1 LEDFNSA
8 GSLHP
13 VEWGG
18 GKVQLEYVF
27 LGKTHRVELDGPFAR
42 IGNDPRC
49 EVCIPDLPAPVCVYF
64 QVCRTYLAV
73 LELVETEPPS
83 ICDPVYAMPGAT
95 VWLKPNARI
104 TVESISPSTPG
115 GPNSE
120 VDAFSWESFNVD
132 DIRVFPN
139 TLVARSGFFS
149 SEASSTHLRIQS
161 ALTLLGTSAAC
172 HLRPNHKHISKFQAI
187 LFRGENQGESCR
199 VIDLFGEHTTLVDD
213 RPANGQALEVGSQ
226 LRISNLNFEA
236 VRFLYNASRPNQ
248 LVEVRHQFSTLPLA
262 TKPAT
267 SSTDSKP
274 HKPIDTDPNGMDEVS
289 KPEVASRTEASLPG
303 IHSMRD
309 RMLRAIGFDSGP
321 SQQRKIHFP
330 TEEKQTEPSQP
341 QSSISTDPKLI
352 DRLERVVKSQERI
365 ADQFEKLTS
374 RLEGIEKSLEALPEL
389 IEGNSQHVYETINSL
404 KGLVE
409 QTGTTTN
416 EEKTVA
422 IKKPVDVQVSNLGR
436 TNPKKIDTRPST
448 HSKEPLAK
456 GKQSTNQT
464 PTTGL
469 SNGKFAAST
478 PKAQPSTAKPFTEKP
493 STGKKTEASS
503 PDRVRSWLQR
513 TATSLAGWIPNT
525 ETRRRETAQR
535 NDQNN
540 PLNLGSQ
547 STAKRTRLQ
556 HHEDESELLAASES
570 KEESLVLGSLMGL
583 RYRDARKSFLKWVLF
598 ALILTFVS
606 LVGGPLVWRRIP
618 EGWRELLWQKITFAK
633 PPQEPEYKSSF
644 EQKAPEQKPPEQKP
658 PEAPSEPA
666 SSTDSATTTDP
677 DA

>member
-27 LGKTHRVELDGPFAR
+27 LGKTQRVELDGPFAR

-49 EVCIPDLPAPVCVYF
+49 EVCIPDLPAPVCVYL
-64 QVCRTYLAV
+64 QVCKTYLAV
-73 LELVETEPPS
+73 LELVETKPPS
-83 ICDPVYAMPGAT
+83 ICEPVYAMQGAT
-95 VWLKPNARI
+95 VWIKPNARI
-104 TVESISPSTPG
+104 TVESIYPSSPG

-120 VDAFSWESFNVD
+120 VDAFSWERFNVD

-149 SEASSTHLRIQS
+149 SEASSTHFRIQS

-236 VRFLYNASRPNQ
+236 VRFLYNSSRPNQ

-262 TKPAT
+262 TKQAK

-274 HKPIDTDPNGMDEVS
+274 HKPIDTDPDGMDQVS
-289 KPEVASRTEASLPG
+289 RPEMASRTEASLPG

-321 SQQRKIHFP
+321 PQQRKIHFP
-330 TEEKQTEPSQP
+330 LEEKQTEPSQP
-341 QSSISTDPKLI
+341 QSSIPSDPKLI

-389 IEGNSQHVYETINSL
+389 IEGNSQDVYETINSL
-404 KGLVE
+404 RGLIE
-409 QTGTTTN
+409 QTDTTTN
-416 EEKTVA
+416 AEKTA
-422 IKKPVDVQVSNLGR
+422 ATKKPDDVKASNLGR
-436 TNPKKIDTRPST
+436 TNP
-448 HSKEPLAK
+448 EQAK
-456 GKQSTNQT
+456 GKQSIDSKAKYDKTSRTEKQSTNQA
-464 PTTGL
+464 PSTGV
-469 SNGKFAAST
+469 SNGKLAAST
-478 PKAQPSTAKPFTEKP
+478 PKAKSPTAKPFTEKP
-493 STGKKTEASS
+493 STRKKTEASS

-525 ETRRRETAQR
+525 ESRRRETAQR

-547 STAKRTRLQ
+547 STYKRTRLQ
-556 HHEDESELLAASES
+556 PHEDESELLAASES

-583 RYRDARKSFLKWVLF
+583 RYRDAQKSFWKWILF
-598 ALILTFVS
+598 ALILTALS

-633 PPQEPEYKSSF
+633 PAQEPEYKSSF
-644 EQKAPEQKPPEQKP
+644 EQRPREEKPPEP
-658 PEAPSEPA
+658 PSEPA
-666 SSTDSATTTDP
+666 SSTHSATTNDP

>member
-27 LGKTHRVELDGPFAR
+27 LGKTHRVQLDGPFAR

-49 EVCIPDLPAPVCVYF
+49 EVCIPDLPAPVCVYL
-64 QVCRTYLAV
+64 QVCKTYLAV

-83 ICDPVYAMPGAT
+83 ICEPVYAMQGAT
-95 VWLKPNARI
+95 VWIKPNARI
-104 TVESISPSTPG
+104 TVESIYPSSPG
-115 GPNSE
+115 GPNSD
-120 VDAFSWESFNVD
+120 VDAFSWERFNVD

-149 SEASSTHLRIQS
+149 SEASSTHFRIQS

-213 RPANGQALEVGSQ
+213 GPANGQALEVGSH

-262 TKPAT
+262 TKQAT

-274 HKPIDTDPNGMDEVS
+274 HKPIDTDPYGIDKVS
-289 KPEVASRTEASLPG
+289 KPEMASRTEASLPG

-321 SQQRKIHFP
+321 PQQRKIHFP
-330 TEEKQTEPSQP
+330 LEEKQTEPSQP
-341 QSSISTDPKLI
+341 QSSIPSDPKLI
-352 DRLERVVKSQERI
+352 DRLERVAKSQERI

-389 IEGNSQHVYETINSL
+389 IEGNSQDVYETINSL
-404 KGLVE
+404 RGLIE

-416 EEKTVA
+416 AEKTAA
-422 IKKPVDVQVSNLGR
+422 IKKPDDVKASNLGR
-436 TNPKKIDTRPST
+436 TNP
-448 HSKEPLAK
+448 EQAK
-456 GKQSTNQT
+456 GKQSIDSKAKYDKTSRTEKQST
-464 PTTGL
+464 KQAPTTGF

-478 PKAQPSTAKPFTEKP
+478 SKAQPSAAKPFTEKP
-493 STGKKTEASS
+493 STGKRTETSS

-525 ETRRRETAQR
+525 ESRRRETAQP

-583 RYRDARKSFLKWVLF
+583 RYRDAQKSFLKWVLF
-598 ALILTFVS
+598 ALILTALS

-644 EQKAPEQKPPEQKP
+644 EQKPPEQKP
-658 PEAPSEPA
+658 PEPPSEPA
-666 SSTDSATTTDP
+666 SSTHSATTTDP

>member
-1 LEDFNSA
+1 M
-8 GSLHP
+8 
-13 VEWGG
+13 EWGG

-27 LGKTHRVELDGPFAR
+27 LGKTHRVQLDGPFAR

-49 EVCIPDLPAPVCVYF
+49 EVCIPDLPAPVCVYL
-64 QVCRTYLAV
+64 QVCKTYLAV

-83 ICDPVYAMPGAT
+83 ICEPVYAMQGAT
-95 VWLKPNARI
+95 VWIKPNARI
-104 TVESISPSTPG
+104 TVESIYPSSPG

-120 VDAFSWESFNVD
+120 VDAFSWERFNVD

-149 SEASSTHLRIQS
+149 SEASSTHFRIQS

-236 VRFLYNASRPNQ
+236 VRFLYNSSRPNQ

-262 TKPAT
+262 TKQAK

-274 HKPIDTDPNGMDEVS
+274 HKPIDTDPDGMDQVS
-289 KPEVASRTEASLPG
+289 RPEMASRTEASLPG

-321 SQQRKIHFP
+321 PQQRKIHFP
-330 TEEKQTEPSQP
+330 LEEKQTEPSQP
-341 QSSISTDPKLI
+341 QSSIPSDPKLI

-389 IEGNSQHVYETINSL
+389 IEGNSQDVYETINSL
-404 KGLVE
+404 RGLIE
-409 QTGTTTN
+409 QTDTTTN
-416 EEKTVA
+416 AEKTAA
-422 IKKPVDVQVSNLGR
+422 IKKPDDVKASNLGR
-436 TNPKKIDTRPST
+436 TNP
-448 HSKEPLAK
+448 EQAK
-456 GKQSTNQT
+456 GKQSIDSKAKYDKTSRTEKQSTNQA
-464 PTTGL
+464 PSTGV
-469 SNGKFAAST
+469 SNGKLAAST
-478 PKAQPSTAKPFTEKP
+478 PKAKSPTAKPFTEKP
-493 STGKKTEASS
+493 STRKKTEASS

-525 ETRRRETAQR
+525 ESRRRETAQR

-547 STAKRTRLQ
+547 STYKRTRLQ
-556 HHEDESELLAASES
+556 PHEDESELLAASES

-583 RYRDARKSFLKWVLF
+583 RYRDAQKSFWKWILF
-598 ALILTFVS
+598 ALILTALS

-633 PPQEPEYKSSF
+633 PAQEPEYKSSF
-644 EQKAPEQKPPEQKP
+644 EQRPREEKPPEP
-658 PEAPSEPA
+658 PSEPA
-666 SSTDSATTTDP
+666 SSTHSATTNDP